1 MRITPITSY
10 GNNRSVNRNTEVCQY
25 NYVSGSIRPEK
36 NLNNSPNFGKYIIDN
51 LFNWGLRK
59 TNAANAERIKQQIK
73 EIRKHTLDDVELL
86 AQRQGV
92 SRETVEMQY
101 KNDILVGG
109 IPPKYDGNEVGLN
122 KVVGYSQEKLGFLKK
137 VVVPIMQS
145 AEAKKTGM
153 NIYDDVKVPGGIVL
167 YGRSGS
173 GKYFAADALLEHI
186 GIKAEKYNL
195 PINTMKINGEWWK
208 GDTRDNL
215 DTLKNAFEIARQK
228 GRNGE
233 HTVILIDRMNE
244 LMTAENAKKLK
255 TTFIEQTADPHKD
268 GITWIG
274 TVDDVNNIIKP
285 LFDKE
290 RTGLFVQFDKT
301 KSEGESLALFNHFVA
316 NTGREI
322 KYDQKYILDYT
333 RNSEIPCTPKKI
345 KQIVKFADDELRMT
359 EDYSDPKK
367 GTYLAPLNN
376 MQMMMGVDYVAKY
389 NKNVV
394 IKPNRPQKVI
404 APAELFVNDIDPFHE
419 NNNILKNVR
428 T

>member
-1 MRITPITSY
+1 MRITAITGY
-10 GNNRSVNRNTEVCQY
+10 NNNTSISKPTEKNYY
-25 NYVSGSIRPEK
+25 NYASNNIQPQKS
-36 NLNNSPNFGKYIIDN
+36 LNNSPNFGRFIIDN
-51 LFNWGLRK
+51 IYNWSIKK
-59 TNAANAERIKQQIK
+59 TNEANAQRVQQKIR
-73 EIRKHTLDDVELL
+73 EIRKQTLDDVELL

-92 SRETVEMQY
+92 SRETIEQHY
-101 KNDILVGG
+101 KKEIQIGG
-109 IPPKYDGNEVGLN
+109 IRPKYDGKEVGLN
-122 KVVGYSQEKLGFLKK
+122 KIVGYSLEKLGFLKK

-153 NIYDDVKVPGGIVL
+153 KIYDDVKVPGGIIL

-186 GIKAEKYNL
+186 GLKAEKYNL
-195 PINTMKINGEWWK
+195 PVNTMKVSGEWWK
-208 GDTRDNL
+208 GDTRENI
-215 DTLKNAFEIARQK
+215 DTVRNAFEIAKEK
-228 GRNGE
+228 GAKGE
-233 HTVILIDRMNE
+233 RTVILFDRMNE

-255 TTFIEQTADPHKD
+255 TEFLEQTTNSDKN

-274 TVDDVNNIIKP
+274 TIDDLNDVIKP
-285 LFDKE
+285 LYE
-290 RTGLFVQFDKT
+290 RNRTGLFVRFDKPKT
-301 KSEGESLALFNHFVA
+301 EGEALALFNHFVA

-367 GTYLAPLNN
+367 GTYTAPLEN

-389 NKNVV
+389 NKNIV
-394 IKPNRPQKVI
+394 IKPNHTNKTKP
-404 APAELFVNDIDPFHE
+404 PEELLINDIDPFHE
-419 NNNILKNVR
+419 NNGN

>member
-1 MRITPITSY
+1 MRITAITGY
-10 GNNRSVNRNTEVCQY
+10 NNNTSISKPTKKNYY
-25 NYVSGSIRPEK
+25 NYASNNIQPQKS
-36 NLNNSPNFGKYIIDN
+36 LNNSPNFGRFIIDN
-51 LFNWGLRK
+51 IYNWSIKK
-59 TNAANAERIKQQIK
+59 TNEANAQRVQQKIR
-73 EIRKHTLDDVELL
+73 EIRKQTLDDVELL

-92 SRETVEMQY
+92 SRETIEQHY
-101 KNDILVGG
+101 KKEIQIGG
-109 IPPKYDGNEVGLN
+109 IRPKYDGKEVGLN
-122 KVVGYSQEKLGFLKK
+122 KIVGYSLEKLGFLKK

-153 NIYDDVKVPGGIVL
+153 KIYDDVKVPGGIIL

-186 GIKAEKYNL
+186 GLKAEKYNL
-195 PINTMKINGEWWK
+195 PVNTMKVSGEWWK
-208 GDTRDNL
+208 GDTRENI
-215 DTLKNAFEIARQK
+215 DTVRNAFEIAKEK
-228 GRNGE
+228 GAKGE
-233 HTVILIDRMNE
+233 HTVILFDRMNE

-255 TTFIEQTADPHKD
+255 TEFLEQTTNSDKN

-274 TVDDVNNIIKP
+274 TIDDLNDVIKP
-285 LFDKE
+285 LYE
-290 RTGLFVQFDKT
+290 RNRTGLFVRFDKPKT
-301 KSEGESLALFNHFVA
+301 EGEALALFNHFVA

-367 GTYLAPLNN
+367 GTYTAPLEN

-389 NKNVV
+389 NKNIV
-394 IKPNRPQKVI
+394 IKPNHTNKTKP
-404 APAELFVNDIDPFHE
+404 PEELLINDIDPFHE
-419 NNNILKNVR
+419 NNGN